1 LDDLKALAF
10 SAIRSRISEAN
21 IIDEVFSK
29 FTSVYPDIEK
39 MEVAFLCN
47 HFYSAGVKQ
56 DFQKAMDN
64 VVRGELPHSA
74 RVLVAAFEGA
84 IKCQTAFES

>member
-1 LDDLKALAF
+1 MDDLKTLAF

-29 FTSVYPDIEK
+29 FTSVYPDIEQ

-47 HFYSAGVKQ
+47 HFHSAVVKR
-56 DFQKAMDN
+56 DFQKAVEK
-64 VVRGELPHSA
+64 VVQGELPHSA
-74 RVLVAAFEGA
+74 RVLVAAFERA
-84 IKCQTAFES
+84 IKHT